1 MIPISKPFLGEE
13 EVEAVAE
20 VLRSG
25 VLAQS
30 SRVREFEREFAR
42 FIGVKYAIAVS
53 SGTAALHVALI
64 SVGVRP
70 GDRVITTPLTFF
82 ATTSSIL
89 LCGGVPVYVDVDE
102 KTMNMSPRILRR
114 TRSEAKVILPV
125 HLHGHPVDM
134 DPILKISK
142 EAGFIVLEDAAQAH
156 GAEYKG
162 RKVGSLGD
170 AAIFSFYPTKNMTT
184 IEGGVIVTNDDEI
197 AERARVIRD
206 QGQTKKYLH
215 EYLGFNYRM
224 TEVSAAVGL
233 VQLKKLDRMNRR
245 RENIAR
251 TYMEELDL
259 DEVELPYVAPWAK
272 HAWHLFP
279 LRTSAGKRDLLV
291 EKLNSMGVMA
301 RPIYPMPVHRQPIM
315 TRLSDPEKN
324 FLYSLFPKDLRF
336 DETPVAE
343 RLTREVFYIPI
354 HPAMSDDDVNTVV
367 RAVKGAVREV
377 RN

>member
-1 MIPISKPFLGEE
+1 MIPISKPSLGEDE
-13 EVEAVAE
+13 IEAVAE

-25 VLAQS
+25 MLAQS
-30 SRVREFEREFAR
+30 SRVREFEREFAK
-42 FIGVKYAIAVS
+42 FIGVKHAIAVS

-64 SVGVRP
+64 AMGVRP
-70 GDRVITTPLTFF
+70 GDKVITTPLTFF

-102 KTMNMSPRILRR
+102 RTMNMDPEILRR
-114 TRSEAKVILPV
+114 AYGEAKVILPV
-125 HLHGHPVDM
+125 HLHGHPADM
-134 DPILKISK
+134 DPILEISK
-142 EAGFIVLEDAAQAH
+142 EAGSAVLEDAAQAH

-184 IEGGVIVTNDDEI
+184 IEGGMIVTNDDEI

-206 QGQTKKYLH
+206 QGQVRKYLH

-224 TEVSAAVGL
+224 TEVNAAVGL
-233 VQLKKLDRMNRR
+233 VQLRKLDKMNQR
-245 RENIAR
+245 REEIAR

-259 DEVELPYVAPWAK
+259 EGVELPYVAPWAK

-279 LRTSAGKRDLLV
+279 LRTSAEKRDLLV

-301 RPIYPMPVHRQPIM
+301 RPIYPMPVQKQPIM
-315 TRLSDPEKN
+315 AKLSDPERN
-324 FLYSLFPKDLRF
+324 FLYTLFPRDLRF
-336 DETPVAE
+336 NETPVAE
-343 RLTREVFYIPI
+343 RLTKEVFYIPI

-367 RAVKGAVREV
+367 STVKKAVREV
-377 RN
+377 S